1 MKNKIYILD
10 NTIFYLLIG
19 YICSINFE
27 AKITDILFSVI
38 FILSCIR
45 FYYKKPEWKKIPKTI
60 IYPIGILCIV
70 LLILVCN
77 SSTQDIQE
85 SFKIVRRF
93 IKSILPCF
101 IIFYCIEDKYKV
113 KILFLFLLGSIFIEI
128 IYALIMNINN
138 FYDVLF
144 NNKQIRIQGYNV
156 QNWPLFMLF
165 SMKLEIFLPIMYIL
179 LLIQKKVINK
189 VIMFIPLLIGII
201 ALFFNNTRMAWL
213 IIALMFIIISYL
225 CIKNKKILIT
235 VLFSMSVISLGIV
248 YTQPWIQQRI
258 DNTLYMKDGSSQL
271 HYMFVQD
278 SLEMIKE
285 KPILGWGIGQFS
297 KYYNESFRSD
307 KTNELIER
315 YHEKTPVPYAHNM
328 IIDFLVEGGIIGTLA
343 YIISYGSLLI
353 FSFIDWYK
361 YKSISGLMF
370 FCIILCFILHGF
382 SEKTFSFRTIIQY
395 QYCLL
400 GMYLVYRKYE
410 IKEKELK

>member
-1 MKNKIYILD
+1 MKKMYIVD
-10 NTIFYLLIG
+10 NAIFYLLIG

-27 AKITDILFSVI
+27 AKITDVLFSII
-38 FILSCIR
+38 FILSCIK
-45 FYYKKPEWKKIPKTI
+45 FYYKKPEWKEIPKNI
-60 IYPIGILCIV
+60 VYPIGMLCIV

-77 SSTQDIQE
+77 SSMQDIQE

-101 IIFYCIEDKYKV
+101 IIFYCIKDKYKI
-113 KILFLFLLGSIFIEI
+113 KILFSFLLGSIFIEI
-128 IYALIMNINN
+128 IYALITNINN

-179 LLIQKKVINK
+179 LLIQKKVVNK

-213 IIALMFIIISYL
+213 IIALIFIIISCL
-225 CIKNKKILIT
+225 CIKNKKILII
-235 VLFSMSVISLGIV
+235 VLFSMSIISLGIV
-248 YTQPWIQQRI
+248 HTQPWIQQRI
-258 DNTLYMKDGSSQL
+258 DNTIYMKDGSSQL

-307 KTNELIER
+307 KTNELIEK
-315 YHEKTPVPYAHNM
+315 YHEENSC
-328 IIDFLVEGGIIGTLA
+328 TL
-343 YIISYGSLLI
+343 
-353 FSFIDWYK
+353 
-361 YKSISGLMF
+361 
-370 FCIILCFILHGF
+370 C
-382 SEKTFSFRTIIQY
+382 T
-395 QYCLL
+395 
-400 GMYLVYRKYE
+400 
-410 IKEKELK
+410 